1 LVERGKRRL
10 KGERE
15 CGVRREKMSSAFNK
29 RGAESTLNKCGPASP
44 YLINV
49 DLQKKKNLNSES
61 IFNKYGF
68 RYAFNKNELV
78 SF

>member
-1 LVERGKRRL
+1 LAERGKRRL
-10 KGERE
+10 RGERE

-44 YLINV
+44 YFNKRGSA
-49 DLQKKKNLNSES
+49 KKKNLNSES

-68 RYAFNKNELV
+68 RYAFNKN
-78 SF
+78 